1 MGIPG
6 DDLGTAA
13 QDILY
18 GDFSY
23 DAAQNQLVY
32 TLTMLDL
39 STTTTN
45 MRWTM
50 SSDFGPTTVF
60 VGLSIDETGAQQF
73 EYGTIAVDPATNVNI
88 QTSLGAPDVGE
99 IQGNSIIWR
108 LSLDKIN
115 SAVAATFCTPPPTT
129 PPPMR
134 G

>member
-60 VGLSIDETGAQQF
+60 VGLRQWLQRQTHPDQRPGAGQLHVLAQRQLGQERGLRGQQL
-73 EYGTIAVDPATNVNI
+73 P
-88 QTSLGAPDVGE
+88 GA
-99 IQGNSIIWR
+99 
-108 LSLDKIN
+108 LS
-115 SAVAATFCTPPPTT
+115 VA
-129 PPPMR
+129 
-134 G
+134 